1 MFMVTKHFHVE
12 HADGR
17 RWTDE
22 ELWELFGDEINEDH
36 NFLVTMDGCL
46 FVADICGDGV
56 FSIDSDDDMVVV
68 WDE

>member
-1 MFMVTKHFHVE
+1 MTELKWHVE

-17 RWTDE
+17 SWTDE
-22 ELWELFGDEINEDH
+22 ELWELFGDGINEDH

-46 FVADICGDGV
+46 FVADICGDDV
-56 FSIDSDDDMVVV
+56 FSIDSDDDMTVV

>member
-1 MFMVTKHFHVE
+1 MSGRRWHVE

-22 ELWELFGDEINEDH
+22 ELWESFGTGFNEDH
-36 NFLVTMDGCL
+36 DFLVTMDGCL

-56 FSIDSDDDMVVV
+56 FAIDSDDDMRVV
-68 WDE
+68 WDG